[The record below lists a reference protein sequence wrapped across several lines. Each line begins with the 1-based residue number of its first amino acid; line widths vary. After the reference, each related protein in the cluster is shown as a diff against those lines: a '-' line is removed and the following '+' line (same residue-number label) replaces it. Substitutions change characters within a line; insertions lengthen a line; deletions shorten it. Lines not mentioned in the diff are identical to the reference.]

1 MLPYREDL
9 SHSLE
14 ENGFTAFINY
24 KEGFFYYCFSDE
36 SVWYCARLLHGG

>member
-24 KEGFFYYCFSDE
+24 KEGRGQMACLLYTSD
-36 SVWYCARLLHGG
+36 AADD

>member
-24 KEGFFYYCFSDE
+24 KEGRGQMAPSHWHEF
-36 SVWYCARLLHGG
+36 